1 MSFKRVLPAASA
13 SAPAASDGDAGSG
26 TLAQSGYHYSLAGF
40 SVSLR
45 AQWAT
50 HAFRYLGAEDK
61 GTAPPRSSTA
71 RALYD
76 TGRFGVVGVAY
87 TALANVDAELRK
99 AVNAS
104 YRVDV
109 GKVSSLT
116 LSASRSLAPDAE
128 ASVMLAMSFP
138 LEHVARMVVARREAA
153 NGIRMLRQNLA
164 SMTLAAR

>member
-1 MSFKRVLPAASA
+1 
-13 SAPAASDGDAGSG
+13 
-26 TLAQSGYHYSLAGF
+26 
-40 SVSLR
+40 
-45 AQWAT
+45 
-50 HAFRYLGAEDK
+50 
-61 GTAPPRSSTA
+61 
-71 RALYD
+71 
-76 TGRFGVVGVAY
+76 VAY

-138 LEHVARMVVARREAA
+138 LEHDARMVVARREAA